1 MNVNAMHDARKKK
14 KINMARQDN
23 NGMDLNS

>member
-1 MNVNAMHDARKKK
+1 MNVDAMHDARKKNE
-14 KINMARQDN
+14 INMARQDN